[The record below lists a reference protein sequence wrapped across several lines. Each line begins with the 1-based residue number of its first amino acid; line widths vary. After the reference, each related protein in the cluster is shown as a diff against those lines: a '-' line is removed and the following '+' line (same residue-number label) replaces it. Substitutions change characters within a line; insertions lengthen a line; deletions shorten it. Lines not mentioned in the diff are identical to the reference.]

1 MKLCFENKHLHSTR
15 KPGAPCGARW
25 WLPVKK
31 SLLVWAA
38 LHCPVALA
46 GEEAFQIDRIGA
58 GEGCRIVAVNKSAA
72 PVTVVARL
80 AGRAYRSNRKW
91 PLKAVVAP
99 HSSME
104 MARVFAKDG
113 GDPCRVDMRHSDGVG
128 DAFAVPDRNHR
139 YPLPFGKGV
148 YLRVVQA
155 PGGVLTTHKDALNR
169 HAVDFGIPVGTPV
182 LAVRAGTVIEVRD
195 GFGAGRA
202 DPALAEKTNLVS
214 IVHADGTFALYAHLA
229 PNRISVRPGEKV
241 EAGQVIAHSGKSGFA
256 AGPHLHFDLRR
267 AVIGP
272 DGVVT
277 QESLPF
283 AFYRKKSGEKIALRH
298 KRRIMAD

>member
-1 MKLCFENKHLHSTR
+1 MKLCRENKRLHSTR
-15 KPGAPCGARW
+15 KPVAPRVAGWR
-25 WLPVKK
+25 LPVKK
-31 SLLVWAA
+31 WLPVWIA

-46 GEEAFQIDRIGA
+46 GEAAFRIDRIGA
-58 GEGCRIVAVNKSAA
+58 REECRIVAVNKSAA

-80 AGRAYRSNRKW
+80 ADRAYRSNRKW
-91 PLKAVVAP
+91 PLKEVVAP
-99 HSSME
+99 HSSRE
-104 MARVFAKDG
+104 LALVLAKNG
-113 GDPCRVDMRHSDGVG
+113 GDPCRVDMRYSEGVG
-128 DAFAVPDRNHR
+128 DAFAVPDKNHR

-148 YLRVVQA
+148 YFRVVQA

-169 HAVDFGIPVGTPV
+169 HAVDFGVPVGTPV
-182 LAVRAGTVIEVRD
+182 LAVRAGVVIEVRD
-195 GFGAGRA
+195 GFGVGRA

-214 IVHADGTFALYAHLA
+214 IAHADGTFALYAHLA
-229 PNRISVRPGEKV
+229 PNRILVRPGEKV

-283 AFYRKKSGEKIALRH
+283 AFYRKGSGERITLRH

>member
-169 HAVDFGIPVGTPV
+169 HAVDFGVPVGTPV
-182 LAVRAGTVIEVRD
+182 LAVRAGTVIVRAPCAEQD
-195 GFGAGRA
+195 IGSSRREGRGGAGDCPFRQERLCCRSP
-202 DPALAEKTNLVS
+202 PAFRS
-214 IVHADGTFALYAHLA
+214 
-229 PNRISVRPGEKV
+229 
-241 EAGQVIAHSGKSGFA
+241 A
-256 AGPHLHFDLRR
+256 AGGDRAGRR
-267 AVIGP
+267 RYP
-272 DGVVT
+272 GVVAFRFLP
-277 QESLPF
+277 QEIRGKDC
-283 AFYRKKSGEKIALRH
+283 AA
-298 KRRIMAD
+298 A